1 MTMQDLISYNQK
13 TNTKIAGKL
22 LSAILSFI
30 MLIGIDQL
38 TKYLIDKKMAL
49 YDSIEVF
56 PGIFEIH
63 YIRNAGAAWGMF
75 QNKQILFY
83 ICTVIVLILGIMIYI
98 RCLALNQYKD
108 LRILLVL
115 ILSGAV
121 GNFIDRVRF
130 QYVIDFFY
138 FKLIDF
144 PVFNVADCYVTVGF
158 ILLLIL
164 ILFKYKEEDFE
175 NIFSFNNKKIFSTTS
190 NDNRSE

>member
-1 MTMQDLISYNQK
+1 MNGNRK
-13 TNTKIAGKL
+13 TSDQLDHSKIAGKL
-22 LSAILSFI
+22 LSAILSFFV
-30 MLIGIDQL
+30 LIGLDQIS
-38 TKYLIDKKMAL
+38 KYYIDKHMNL
-49 YDSIEVF
+49 YDSITVI
-56 PGIFEIH
+56 PNVFEIH

-83 ICTVIVLILGIMIYI
+83 ICTVIVLILGIILYL
-98 RCLALNQYKD
+98 RCLRMNRYKD
-108 LRILLVL
+108 LRILLIL

-121 GNFIDRVRF
+121 GNFIDRIRF

-158 ILLLIL
+158 IVLLLL

-175 NIFSFNNKKIFSTTS
+175 TLFSFRKDYKNSDQS
-190 NDNRSE
+190 N

>member
-1 MTMQDLISYNQK
+1 
-13 TNTKIAGKL
+13 
-22 LSAILSFI
+22 
-30 MLIGIDQL
+30 
-38 TKYLIDKKMAL
+38 MAL

-63 YIRNAGAAWGMF
+63 YIRNAVAAWGMF

-144 PVFNVADCYVTVGF
+144 NNTPSS
-158 ILLLIL
+158 
-164 ILFKYKEEDFE
+164 DFLV
-175 NIFSFNNKKIFSTTS
+175 NFSFNNKKISSTTS

>member
-1 MTMQDLISYNQK
+1 M
-13 TNTKIAGKL
+13 
-22 LSAILSFI
+22 
-30 MLIGIDQL
+30 
-38 TKYLIDKKMAL
+38 
-49 YDSIEVF
+49 
-56 PGIFEIH
+56 
-63 YIRNAGAAWGMF
+63 
-75 QNKQILFY
+75 
-83 ICTVIVLILGIMIYI
+83 
-98 RCLALNQYKD
+98 
-108 LRILLVL
+108 VL

-164 ILFKYKEEDFE
+164 ILFKYKEDDFE
-175 NIFSFNNKKIFSTTS
+175 NIFSFNNKKISSTTS

>member
-1 MTMQDLISYNQK
+1 MQDLISYNQK
-13 TNTKIAGKL
+13 TNTKIAGRI

-30 MLIGIDQL
+30 ILIGIDQI
-38 TKYLIDKKMAL
+38 TKYFIDKKMAL
-49 YDSIEVF
+49 YNSIDVF

-83 ICTVIVLILGIMIYI
+83 ICTVIVLVLGAMIYI
-98 RCLALNQYKD
+98 RCLTLNQYKD

-121 GNFIDRVRF
+121 GNFIDRIRF

-158 ILLLIL
+158 IVLLIL
-164 ILFKYKEEDFE
+164 ILFKYKEDDFE
-175 NIFSFNNKKIFSTTS
+175 NIFSFKDKKPPVTS
-190 NDNRSE
+190 NNNRSE

>member
-1 MTMQDLISYNQK
+1 M
-13 TNTKIAGKL
+13 
-22 LSAILSFI
+22 
-30 MLIGIDQL
+30 
-38 TKYLIDKKMAL
+38 
-49 YDSIEVF
+49 
-56 PGIFEIH
+56 
-63 YIRNAGAAWGMF
+63 GMF

-164 ILFKYKEEDFE
+164 ILFKYKEDDFE
-175 NIFSFNNKKIFSTTS
+175 NIFSFNNKKISSTTS

>member
-1 MTMQDLISYNQK
+1 
-13 TNTKIAGKL
+13 
-22 LSAILSFI
+22 
-30 MLIGIDQL
+30 
-38 TKYLIDKKMAL
+38 
-49 YDSIEVF
+49 
-56 PGIFEIH
+56 
-63 YIRNAGAAWGMF
+63 MF

-144 PVFNVADCYVTVGF
+144 PVFNVADCYVTVVF

-164 ILFKYKEEDFE
+164 ILFKYKEDDFE
-175 NIFSFNNKKIFSTTS
+175 NIFSFNNKKISSTSS